1 MSHAIERFFASWGE
15 PDSDTRAAALNDCL
29 SSDVS
34 YADPRT
40 PETITD
46 REALIAYV
54 AMYSQY
60 APGASACVTNLSS
73 TQGTYRANVE
83 FRMPDGKTQTGQYFI
98 DVDDQSR
105 AKGIVGFV
113 GLGETE

>member
-1 MSHAIERFFASWGE
+1 MSDAIERFFASWGE
-15 PDSDTRAAALNDCL
+15 PDPDTRAKALNDCL
-29 SSDVS
+29 PSEVS

-46 REALIAYV
+46 RETLIAYV

-60 APGASACVTNLSS
+60 APGATARVTNLSS
-73 TQGTYRANVE
+73 TQGNYRANVE

-98 DVDDQSR
+98 EIDDLSR
-105 AKGIVGFV
+105 PRNIVGFV
-113 GLGETE
+113 GLGDSE